1 VKGVADMEVVR
12 ISEIQTFTTPMGFTA
27 RKLLDQPSFLIMN
40 LLLKPGDTVEKHVMP
55 DDAFFYVLKG
65 GGKIMIGEEETSV
78 GETDIV
84 FSPKNTPRG
93 LQALPGKEFHVI
105 IVRSPISAE

>member
-1 VKGVADMEVVR
+1 MEFVR
-12 ISEIQTFTTPMGFTA
+12 MSEIPVFTTPLGLSA

-40 LLLKPGDTVEKHVMP
+40 LLLKPGEVVEKHAMP
-55 DDAFFYVLKG
+55 DDAFFYVVKG
-65 GGKIMIGEEETSV
+65 RGIIEIGEEQTSA

-93 LQALPGKEFHVI
+93 LKASPQQEFHVLVI
-105 IVRSPISAE
+105 RSPISARG

>member
-1 VKGVADMEVVR
+1 MEVIR
-12 ISEIQTFTTPMGFTA
+12 MSEFPTFETPLGFLA
-27 RKLLDQPSFLIMN
+27 RKLLDQPAFLIMN
-40 LLLKPGDTVEKHVMP
+40 LLLKPGETVEKHVMP
-55 DDAFFYVLKG
+55 DDAFFYVVKG
-65 GGKIMIGEEETSV
+65 SGKIMIGEEETSV

-93 LQALPGKEFHVI
+93 LRALPGKEFHVI

>member
-1 VKGVADMEVVR
+1 MEVVR
-12 ISEIQTFTTPMGFTA
+12 MSEVPAFTTPMGFAA
-27 RKLLDQPSFLIMN
+27 RRLLDRPSFLIMN
-40 LLLKPGDTVEKHVMP
+40 LLLKPGETVEKHVMP
-55 DDAFFYVLKG
+55 DDAFFYVVKG
-65 GGKIMIGEEETSV
+65 SGKILIGEEETDA

-93 LQALPGKEFHVI
+93 LRALPGQEFHVL